1 MMKRFSLAAVAAALL
16 LSVPA
21 AQAQTTA
28 APALYAEL
36 SYTHI
41 LLNTGSDTFHPGLVR
56 ALIGMEVNPYLSV
69 EGLLAWGVRDDRAQ
83 VSGVDVQAGASSAY
97 GVFVKPQFS
106 VTPQWQWFGRLGWVH
121 FKNEVE
127 TSFGGFSSR
136 TKSSDSDS
144 DVAYGVGTAYQFS
157 PRVGVSLDFMRYYDK
172 NGSTAD
178 GLSAGLHYRF

>member
-1 MMKRFSLAAVAAALL
+1 MMKRFSRVALATTALF
-16 LSVPA
+16 LSISA
-21 AQAQTTA
+21 AQAQNTV
-28 APALYAEL
+28 APALYGEIG
-36 SYTHI
+36 YTHI

-56 ALIGMEVNPYLSV
+56 ALVGMEVNPYLSV
-69 EGLLAWGVRDDRAQ
+69 EGMLAWGVRDDSAQ
-83 VSGVDVQAGASSAY
+83 ISGVEVQTGASSAY

-136 TKSSDSDS
+136 TKSSDSD
-144 DVAYGVGTAYQFS
+144 VAYGVGTAYQFT